1 MTNDHMSSFTRISTN
16 SFLLD
21 SDLQSTDDR
30 YNQDQYKSEVL
41 LFHVHD
47 RLRIYY
53 EWVDCHRTD
62 VGEYDKIKPS
72 IFMSGTLEVIHSH
85 YISRDNNNN
94 NTHIYT

>member
-21 SDLQSTDDR
+21 SDLQSKDDR

-47 RLRIYY
+47 TLRIYY
-53 EWVDCHRTD
+53 E
-62 VGEYDKIKPS
+62 
-72 IFMSGTLEVIHSH
+72 
-85 YISRDNNNN
+85 
-94 NTHIYT
+94 

>member
-1 MTNDHMSSFTRISTN
+1 MTNDHIYYISRLMVKSIKYPMTNDHMSSFTRISTN

-47 RLRIYY
+47 TLRIYY
-53 EWVDCHRTD
+53 E
-62 VGEYDKIKPS
+62 
-72 IFMSGTLEVIHSH
+72 
-85 YISRDNNNN
+85 
-94 NTHIYT
+94 